1 MVKLLALSCTVAC
14 EENSF
19 SFWLPRLLPSARVAT
34 TLPLVGRTQD
44 HDNYITM
51 SEEASPDEAYFNDL
65 AQQPSN
71 SNTNGEE
78 PQDGEAGN
86 GQVPKPKRIACV
98 LCRKRKL
105 KCDGSKPACGTCT
118 RLQHE
123 CSYDEVRRKSG
134 PKRGYV
140 KALEARLAQ
149 VETLL
154 KGQDEPTAT
163 TTNGNGKSVGVAHFG
178 DIGLGES
185 NVNVMAHGERTVNQL
200 DAVPQAQ
207 YAHTAIGNAGSSGGG
222 ITGEEQFPWE
232 MIGLGLDE
240 PLPTQDVVNELND
253 TFFGKIHPSVP
264 MIHRPRY
271 HAAMNLAPHMR
282 PPVCLRYAMW
292 CNAAAV
298 SGKYEQLQEHFYL
311 RARKYIQQD
320 EMKGHGE
327 SMITIAHC
335 QTWILL
341 ATYEFKLM
349 YFPRAWMSAG
359 RACRMTQMMGLHRLD
374 GAGLDVKQC
383 LPPPRDWTE
392 REERRRTFWMAFCVD
407 RYSSIGTGWPMTIE
421 EKDIMSTLPANE
433 ESFEFNKSMKT
444 PSLTEALSPDGAT
457 KLTGFSGVILMACL
471 FGRNLTHLHRP
482 EPDDADDDLNGEFWK
497 RHRMLDNILL
507 NTALALPV
515 DLRLPSGLNDPNT
528 VFLNMCIHTSTI
540 CLHQAAIFKA
550 DKNRMSSR
558 ISAESKVRCITAA
571 AEIAS
576 IMRQICHLDL
586 SAVSFLGSTRQLMG
600 ADMFQMNPFISFCLY
615 VSARVFVQYLKS
627 RPKDTQIRASLQ
639 FLLSAMQ
646 AIKRRNPLTESFL
659 VQLDVD
665 LEGAGIEDT
674 SSLRTPMQQAATA
687 YEATR
692 SEGCPMS
699 QIHLDHRP
707 NYHETQVPVMA
718 PSRPSFGDMGLAA
731 YNDPSGNPN
740 LSSTSTA
747 NPTFNYN
754 HEVSEMTDESL
765 DFMIPGG
772 TFELPNRPAGQSPGS
787 SNQSSGVQ
795 RSPQSYNS
803 EMDITRDASGD
814 HLTPNSSAHQSASGH
829 NSNTGYS
836 PKNLWQPDINTSS
849 GMQQTDPSRFTPND
863 MGAFSDFDM
872 NAYAASTGNEQ
883 NGFVLPSTWG
893 SSGTGLTPG
902 PTGFMPAATG
912 MSPAPTGMTPQTTG
926 FTPSASGMDM
936 LNMSEEE
943 FNRVML
949 QFNQWETG
957 VEHSESNLNGPRL

>member
-1 MVKLLALSCTVAC
+1 MSNESQDNSP
-14 EENSF
+14 EES
-19 SFWLPRLLPSARVAT
+19 S
-34 TLPLVGRTQD
+34 
-44 HDNYITM
+44 
-51 SEEASPDEAYFNDL
+51 YFNDL
-65 AQQPSN
+65 SQQPSKE
-71 SNTNGEE
+71 GEG
-78 PQDGEAGN
+78 PAGDEATTN

-105 KCDGSKPACGTCT
+105 KCDGGKPSCGTCA

-154 KGQDEPTAT
+154 KGQDEVPPMPQPK
-163 TTNGNGKSVGVAHFG
+163 NWGGGKGVRFQQQGNSTQAEPVFN
-178 DIGLGES
+178 LGES
-185 NVNVMAHGERTVNQL
+185 MATSQC
-200 DAVPQAQ
+200 AVP
-207 YAHTAIGNAGSSGGG
+207 GAGDAAP
-222 ITGEEQFPWE
+222 GEEHFPWE

-240 PLPTQDVVNELND
+240 PLPTQDVVNDLDATYFE
-253 TFFGKIHPSVP
+253 KVHPSQP

-292 CNAAAV
+292 ANAAAV
-298 SGKYEQLQEHFYL
+298 SDKYENLQEHFYQ

-335 QTWILL
+335 QTWTLI

-392 REERRRTFWMAFCVD
+392 REERRRTFWAAFCVD

-421 EKDIMSTLPANE
+421 EKDVMSTMPSSE
-433 ESFEFNKSMKT
+433 EAYELNKSQKT
-444 PSLTEALSPDGAT
+444 PTLQEALSPEGAT

-515 DLRLPSGLNDPNT
+515 TLRLPSGLNDPNT

-586 SAVSFLGSTRQLMG
+586 SA
-600 ADMFQMNPFISFCLY
+600 MNPFISFCLY

-627 RPKDTQIRASLQ
+627 RPKDTQIRSSLQ
-639 FLLSAMQ
+639 FLLQAMQ

-665 LEGAGIEDT
+665 LEAAGIEDT
-674 SSLRTPMQQAATA
+674 SSLRVQQNNTSPMGPNRSEACPMQ
-687 YEATR
+687 
-692 SEGCPMS
+692 

-707 NYHETQVPVMA
+707 NY
-718 PSRPSFGDMGLAA
+718 GDMGLAA

-740 LSSTSTA
+740 LNSTSA
-747 NPTFNYN
+747 VQPTFNFN
-754 HEVSEMTDESL
+754 TDNTEMTEESL
-765 DFMIPGG
+765 DFMAMGG
-772 TFELPNRPAGQSPGS
+772 TFDLPNRPAGHQSPGS
-787 SNQSSGVQ
+787 SNQSSGIQ
-795 RSPQSYNS
+795 RSPQSYDPA
-803 EMDITRDASGD
+803 MDISPDAD
-814 HLTPNSSAHQSASGH
+814 HLTPNSSTHQTSSGH
-829 NSNTGYS
+829 ASTHGYS
-836 PKNLWQPDINTSS
+836 PKTLPLWQPDQIPTAK
-849 GMQQTDPSRFTPND
+849 MQSQTDPARLTSMLGNNMDAYT
-863 MGAFSDFDM
+863 DFDM
-872 NAYAASTGNEQ
+872 NAFSASNPGNDMNSFPTSTDQ
-883 NGFVLPSTWG
+883 SGFVLPSNWG
-893 SSGTGLTPG
+893 SGSGGTGLTPG
-902 PTGFMPAATG
+902 N
-912 MSPAPTGMTPQTTG
+912 TGMTPGPTG
-926 FTPSASGMDM
+926 FTPGASGMGDM
-936 LNMSEEE
+936 LNMSDAEWNSIME
-943 FNRVML
+943 NM
-949 QFNQWETG
+949 QFGGAWETG
-957 VEHSESNLNGPRL
+957 VEHNENILQERQRR